1 MHQKILSLLTY
12 FRPREYVL
20 WLSSMAA
27 IVLSYALTSGGGDAL
42 SLAASL
48 VGVTSLVFAA
58 RGNPAGPA
66 LMVVFSI
73 LYGVISYSFRYFGE
87 MATYLGMTL
96 PMSVCAVVTWMKH
109 RYTGAE
115 VRVNVLSR
123 REYGVMW
130 LLTALVTFAFYWIL
144 RALGTANLIPSTISV
159 TTSFLAVYLT
169 LRRSP
174 LYALGYA
181 ANDVVLVALW
191 VMAAMTDR
199 SYLSMVVC
207 FAVFL
212 ANDLYGFFSWRAMGK
227 RQSAEQGQMQN

>member
-27 IVLSYALTSGGGDAL
+27 IVLSYALTSGSGDAL
-42 SLAASL
+42 SLVASL

-96 PMSVCAVVTWMKH
+96 PMSVCTVVTWMKH

-181 ANDVVLVALW
+181 ANDVVLVVLW
-191 VMAAMTDR
+191 VMAAVTDR